1 MRVEIRVDCKIETL
15 CGRLNKAK
23 LRNLLANM
31 R

>member
-1 MRVEIRVDCKIETL
+1 MRVEIKVDCKIETM

-23 LRNLLANM
+23 SRNLLVNM